1 MPALTCPASATAAHT
16 LVRHVQAS
24 LPNVFC
30 LRAAFSPQPPSNR
43 ACPESSLSY
52 DCSIETEG
60 VTIHWSAGGPMP
72 RNDCTGAAAD
82 NATFDGMLH
91 MAITANTAGGAAGG
105 DSVRQADGE
114 GERWLILLLLSYYWY
129 ESISINSR

>member
-1 MPALTCPASATAAHT
+1 M
-16 LVRHVQAS
+16 
-24 LPNVFC
+24 
-30 LRAAFSPQPPSNR
+30 
-43 ACPESSLSY
+43 
-52 DCSIETEG
+52 ETEG

-105 DSVRQADGE
+105 YSVRQAEGE
-114 GERWLILLLLSYYWY
+114 GER
-129 ESISINSR
+129 